1 MKIEQKYNGITN
13 VTVITAD
20 EGKDL
25 FCKFHQHNEG
35 KEVWLG
41 FVYYDKD
48 SNLLEEPYL
57 LTPDDFEEI
66 DEEVNEEPEA

>member
-1 MKIEQKYNGITN
+1 MKIQIRNNGIAD

-20 EGKDL
+20 QGKDL
-25 FCKFHQHNEG
+25 FCKFHQERAG
-35 KEVWLG
+35 KEIWLG
-41 FVYYDKD
+41 YIYYDKD

-66 DEEVNEEPEA
+66 DEEVEPEA

>member
-1 MKIEQKYNGITN
+1 MKIQTRNNGVAD

-25 FCKFHQHNEG
+25 YCKFHQDNEG

-41 FVYYDKD
+41 YVYYDKD
-48 SNLLEEPYL
+48 SKLLPEPYL
-57 LTPDDFEEI
+57 LTPDDFIEI
-66 DEEVNEEPEA
+66 DEVKEPEA